1 MTSPLALPTRP
12 TKSELWKLA
21 YEPLV
26 RCAQQ
31 IPGCSAYE
39 IRFGDLRIYVRRD
52 PFDPGWNAKLHLYC
66 PSTTQAGSDGWVALE
81 LDSMDFALFQS
92 RREAVR
98 NLIVRLAKGGG
109 FIHALRN
116 AQYMMLAD
124 FSDGP
129 LADRI
134 SELLIECPI
143 ARELFFSAPSSA
155 TQDEVF
161 AMFRQLGLVSD
172 TSSPSTEHAG
182 EVPS

>member
-1 MTSPLALPTRP
+1 
-12 TKSELWKLA
+12 
-21 YEPLV
+21 
-26 RCAQQ
+26 
-31 IPGCSAYE
+31 
-39 IRFGDLRIYVRRD
+39 
-52 PFDPGWNAKLHLYC
+52 
-66 PSTTQAGSDGWVALE
+66 
-81 LDSMDFALFQS
+81 MDFALFQS